1 MGGLGECG
9 FILIPAPCF
18 VNHGQG
24 VSQDAAAKIN
34 ALLSKRLSQERQN
47 RGISKKAL
55 AGLADIDRSTVKFI
69 EDEEENPTI
78 LNLIRYGLAL
88 KLDVGKLLSDC
99 LAPHLADEEHTDAKS
114 KKLKK

>member
-1 MGGLGECG
+1 M
-9 FILIPAPCF
+9 
-18 VNHGQG
+18 
-24 VSQDAAAKIN
+24 SQDAAAKIN
-34 ALLSKRLSQERQN
+34 ALLSKRLAQEREH
-47 RGISKKAL
+47 RGISKKSL
-55 AGLADIDRSTVKFI
+55 AALADIDRSTVKFI

-99 LAPHLADEEHTDAKS
+99 LIPHLADEGQKEAKS